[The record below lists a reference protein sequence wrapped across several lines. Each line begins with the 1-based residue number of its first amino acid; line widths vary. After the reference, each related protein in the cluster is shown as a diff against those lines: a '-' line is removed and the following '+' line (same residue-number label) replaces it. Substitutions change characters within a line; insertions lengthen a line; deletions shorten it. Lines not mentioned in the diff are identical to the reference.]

1 MWTRKELK
9 ETGKAALKA
18 NYWPSVLVAF
28 ILSLLTAGTT
38 VASRSSGQEEATD
51 QTINQAG
58 DAFQS
63 LTPEQQ
69 TLAILGISA
78 AVGTV
83 AIVALLLKIFLF
95 NPLKVGCYGFFKENV
110 QNRDGDLN
118 VLKSGFG
125 NYGRTFLTLFLTDLF
140 IMLWALLL
148 IIPGIVKSYSYRMV
162 PYIVRDDPELEPMDV
177 IRKSRNM
184 MNGQKWAAF
193 KLDLS
198 FILWFLLEIVTL
210 GLAGLLWVNPYV
222 HNTNAALYLRLR
234 GETADIP
241 HGAAPRTAPD
251 AGTLPD
257 AKPEWEL

>member
-110 QNRDGDLN
+110 QKREFRIAAHREQKAKKVVLLN
-118 VLKSGFG
+118 EEKSQLEKELSSLG
-125 NYGRTFLTLFLTDLF
+125 LFAF
-140 IMLWALLL
+140 SRKGEI
-148 IIPGIVKSYSYRMV
+148 
-162 PYIVRDDPELEPMDV
+162 
-177 IRKSRNM
+177 KSRLATI
-184 MNGQKWAAF
+184 AAEIA
-193 KLDLS
+193 KLS
-198 FILWFLLEIVTL
+198 
-210 GLAGLLWVNPYV
+210 N
-222 HNTNAALYLRLR
+222 
-234 GETADIP
+234 
-241 HGAAPRTAPD
+241 
-251 AGTLPD
+251 
-257 AKPEWEL
+257 